1 MLPLVQH
8 YIDSLPDNLFF
19 VLHTYGSHFNYFER
33 YPREFAHLP
42 RTKRQK
48 WRWKTGNNWSTHMI
62 TASVIRTIFCTIWSR
77 FWIRRIIRQHFTI
90 ARTTGKICWTTTGN
104 ASCMLRPIRR
114 IINCTYHYSYGFPI
128 STGRNSRNDMQR
140 HSQPDTTG
148 IYNRGFSHD
157 AGHGLYHDP
166 ITEYRLLTDQPWL

>member
-1 MLPLVQH
+1 
-8 YIDSLPDNLFF
+8 
-19 VLHTYGSHFNYFER
+19 
-33 YPREFAHLP
+33 
-42 RTKRQK
+42 
-48 WRWKTGNNWSTHMI
+48 MI

-140 HSQPDTTG
+140 HSPTRHNRYLQSWLFTRCWTWPLSRPHYWIPVTHWSALIIKPGEGCIWPITINLFSGIIRAWRSKIKLWSKKIIWTTG
-148 IYNRGFSHD
+148 KR
-157 AGHGLYHDP
+157 
-166 ITEYRLLTDQPWL
+166 

>member
-8 YIDSLPDNLFF
+8 YIDSLPDNLFLCCTPM
-19 VLHTYGSHFNYFER
+19 VHISTILNVIRGSS
-33 YPREFAHLP
+33 PILP

-140 HSQPDTTG
+140 HSPTRH
-148 IYNRGFSHD
+148 NRYLQSWLFTRCW
-157 AGHGLYHDP
+157 HGLYHDP